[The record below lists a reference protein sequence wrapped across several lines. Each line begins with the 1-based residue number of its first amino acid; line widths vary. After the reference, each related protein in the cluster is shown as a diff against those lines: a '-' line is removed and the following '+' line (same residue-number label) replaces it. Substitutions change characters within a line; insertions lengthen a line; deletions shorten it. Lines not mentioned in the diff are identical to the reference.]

1 MKITKAQLS
10 PEPTDGRFYVFCN
23 TLTIAKFGLIFDIE
37 LNEDDLFQV
46 HTIIEYGNKKI
57 DDKSI
62 YDHAKEKFD
71 KSFNEALDEFVK
83 RLVSRE

>member
-1 MKITKAQLS
+1 MKILKAELS
-10 PEPTDGRFYVFCN
+10 PTPTDGRFYIFCN

-46 HTIIEYGNKKI
+46 HTIIEYANKKI

-71 KSFNEALDEFVK
+71 KAIDEALDVFVK
-83 RLVSRE
+83 KLVSRE